1 MDKEL
6 KQLIQTGEGYHLE
19 FKESLDKSLI
29 EEVCAFANSSGG
41 KVLLGVFDDGEI
53 KGIRTDNNILSRIQD
68 VVNRLEPKL
77 NIKISISDNIIIIDV
92 PQGKEK
98 PYGCSRGFFVR
109 IGPNSQKLT
118 RNEIVSFFQK
128 EGRIRFDELEN
139 SKAKFERDFDKE
151 AFIKFIE
158 L

>member
-41 KVLLGVFDDGEI
+41 KVLLGISDDGEI
-53 KGIRTDNNILSRIQD
+53 EGIKTDNNILSRIQD

-77 NIKISISDNIIIIDV
+77 NIKISVSDSIIIVDV
-92 PQGKEK
+92 QFLCP
-98 PYGCSRGFFVR
+98 
-109 IGPNSQKLT
+109 
-118 RNEIVSFFQK
+118 
-128 EGRIRFDELEN
+128 
-139 SKAKFERDFDKE
+139 
-151 AFIKFIE
+151 FIQNTNNPG

>member
-6 KQLIQTGEGYHLE
+6 KQLIHTGEGYHLE

-41 KVLLGVFDDGEI
+41 KVLLGVSNEGEI
-53 KGIRTDNNILSRIQD
+53 KGVKTDNNILSRIQD

-77 NIKISISDNIIIIDV
+77 NIKILVSDSIIIVDV

-98 PYGCSRGFFVR
+98 PYGCSRGFL
-109 IGPNSQKLT
+109 S
-118 RNEIVSFFQK
+118 
-128 EGRIRFDELEN
+128 ELVQI
-139 SKAKFERDFDKE
+139 AKN
-151 AFIKFIE
+151 
-158 L
+158 

>member
-41 KVLLGVFDDGEI
+41 KVLLGVSDDGEI
-53 KGIRTDNNILSRIQD
+53 KGIKTDNNILSRIQD

-77 NIKISISDNIIIIDV
+77 NIKIFETRLSLF
-92 PQGKEK
+92 
-98 PYGCSRGFFVR
+98 SRKKAGFVLMNWK
-109 IGPNSQKLT
+109 IVKLILT
-118 RNEIVSFFQK
+118 EI
-128 EGRIRFDELEN
+128 L
-139 SKAKFERDFDKE
+139 
-151 AFIKFIE
+151 IKRH

>member
-41 KVLLGVFDDGEI
+41 KVLLGVSDDGEI
-53 KGIRTDNNILSRIQD
+53 KGIKTDNNILSRIQD

-77 NIKISISDNIIIIDV
+77 NIKIYQIVLLLSMYLRGKKSRMDV
-92 PQGKEK
+92 QGDFL
-98 PYGCSRGFFVR
+98 S
-109 IGPNSQKLT
+109 
-118 RNEIVSFFQK
+118 
-128 EGRIRFDELEN
+128 ELDRTVK
-139 SKAKFERDFDKE
+139 S
-151 AFIKFIE
+151 
-158 L
+158 

>member
-41 KVLLGVFDDGEI
+41 KVLLGVSDDGEI
-53 KGIRTDNNILSRIQD
+53 KGISTDNNILSRIQD

-77 NIKISISDNIIIIDV
+77 NIKISVSDSIIIVDV
-92 PQGKEK
+92 PQGGRKTVWMFKGIFYPNWTEQ
-98 PYGCSRGFFVR
+98 PEVNTERNCLFFSER
-109 IGPNSQKLT
+109 RQD
-118 RNEIVSFFQK
+118 SF
-128 EGRIRFDELEN
+128 
-139 SKAKFERDFDKE
+139 
-151 AFIKFIE
+151 
-158 L
+158 